1 MIFTVS
7 MRTLELLRSDI
18 EASARDAREAAEPRR
33 RLRALVH
40 RIDLLVA
47 ACERRHLERRSTV
60 DAELAAEAD
69 GVLREIAEMLPG
81 AGAGGDVPA
90 HTDQLMD
97 LLWTLQERVFDAL
110 TPWRRTLAED
120 EEPAARR

>member
-1 MIFTVS
+1 

-18 EASARDAREAAEPRR
+18 EASARDARAAGEPQR

-47 ACERRHLERRSTV
+47 ACERRHLEGRSTV
-60 DAELAAEAD
+60 DDELATEAD
-69 GVLREIAEMLPG
+69 GILREAAEILP
-81 AGAGGDVPA
+81 AGTADGDVPG

-110 TPWRRTLAED
+110 TPWRRNLAED
-120 EEPAARR
+120 EEPPTRR